1 MKLRN
6 LQENSG
12 PWRICDFYLLND
24 LPANADI
31 HRTVGVDR
39 DDAVV
44 PVGDEDI
51 SASTGKP
58 FPYWKNRD
66 VTAEIGRAP
75 QSRSNITARFD
86 PSGDWISLEMRLSQR
101 SQAVAARM
109 ANPANIS
116 SEVRIF
122 YLIASRSH
130 VSASSCS

>member
-12 PWRICDFYLLND
+12 SWRICDFYLLIV

-31 HRTVGVDR
+31 HCSVGVDR

-66 VTAEIGRAP
+66 LSAEIGRGAAI
-75 QSRSNITARFD
+75 R
-86 PSGDWISLEMRLSQR
+86 LEYYG
-101 SQAVAARM
+101 A
-109 ANPANIS
+109 I
-116 SEVRIF
+116 
-122 YLIASRSH
+122 
-130 VSASSCS
+130 